1 MKTFLIILSILVLSC
16 NNDWGESKCEY
27 QIDTPYVMSTRDT
40 TFQTDI
46 CNDTVGVWIWTPLK
60 YYLYNKD
67 SVKIDSLIIY

>member
-1 MKTFLIILSILVLSC
+1 MNKLLLILLVLCSC

-46 CNDTVGVWIWTPLK
+46 CNDTVGVWIWTPVK

-67 SVKIDSLIIY
+67 SVKIDSLIIN

>member
-1 MKTFLIILSILVLSC
+1 MKLFLLFLIAVVLSC

-27 QIDTPYVMSTRDT
+27 QIDTPYVMSTRES
-40 TFQTDI
+40 FQTDI

-67 SVKIDSLIIY
+67 SVKIDSLTIN

>member
-1 MKTFLIILSILVLSC
+1 MKTFLTILSIIVLSC

-46 CNDTVGVWIWTPLK
+46 CNDTVGVWIWTPEK

>member
-40 TFQTDI
+40 TYQTDI